1 MAAQYWMRNFVIA
14 TLAANLLYRTYFS
27 LEKLLEWR
35 IGSSEMPVDA
45 DEIMLPSVTFC
56 MLKLDGNTNKSENI
70 TADYNALPKL
80 EDVLAALSQRVKE
93 KNE

>member
-1 MAAQYWMRNFVIA
+1 
-14 TLAANLLYRTYFS
+14 
-27 LEKLLEWR
+27 
-35 IGSSEMPVDA
+35 MPVDA